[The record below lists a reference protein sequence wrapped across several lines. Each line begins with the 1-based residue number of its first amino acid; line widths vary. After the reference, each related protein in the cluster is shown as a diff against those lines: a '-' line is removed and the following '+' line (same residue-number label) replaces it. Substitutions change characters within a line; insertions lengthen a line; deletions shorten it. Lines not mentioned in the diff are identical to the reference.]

1 MKKYYFIAAGGAVGA
16 LLRFEIKGA
25 PTLFLS
31 ANQLIN
37 LALTILVINLIGCLI
52 LGMLNAVFSKT
63 ERISTDVKLGLTA
76 GLIGAFTTYSTFCK
90 ESLTILD
97 AGYLRFFC
105 YYVAAS
111 IILGVVAVYLG
122 HLIGH
127 HIVHPVG
134 KNLVARFNI
143 DYQ

>member
-16 LLRFEIKGA
+16 LLRYELKSS
-25 PTLFLS
+25 PSLFHS
-31 ANQLIN
+31 ADQLIN
-37 LALTILVINLIGCLI
+37 LALTILVINLLGCLV

-76 GLIGAFTTYSTFCK
+76 GLVGAFTTYSTFCK
-90 ESLTILD
+90 ESLNILD

-105 YYVAAS
+105 YYIAAS
-111 IILGVVAVYLG
+111 IILGISAVYLG

-127 HIVHPVG
+127 HILHPVG
-134 KNLVARFNI
+134 LNLVTRFSI
-143 DYQ
+143 DYN